1 MLTHSRGN
9 ENGEIK
15 KIEPDF
21 PALLSLGKSPVA
33 VCQDYHLFMASL
45 SSLGPHQ
52 ISLPWISQVV

>member
-45 SSLGPHQ
+45 SSLGPH
-52 ISLPWISQVV
+52 